1 MFYFAI
7 EQYTVVGY
15 MITDKQKQTPPSP
28 TPLGE
33 GRENEYKERVKKYCR

>member
-15 MITDKQKQTPPSP
+15 MITDKQKQTPPLP
-28 TPLGE
+28 HPLRGGE
-33 GRENEYKERVKKYCR
+33 GK